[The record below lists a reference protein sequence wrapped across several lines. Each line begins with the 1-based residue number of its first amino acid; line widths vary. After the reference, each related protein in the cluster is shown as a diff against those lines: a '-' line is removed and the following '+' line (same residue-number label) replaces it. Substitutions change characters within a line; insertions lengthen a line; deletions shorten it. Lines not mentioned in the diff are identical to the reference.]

1 MHLIIDLPAPVSPV
15 IIENPFEKSMLNF
28 LLTHS
33 FLSIKWLSL
42 MMYFLYKNLNLLNNY
57 IINLVFNHFPFARI
71 QGDVL
76 FKLSIKS
83 EMLLLGLLKN
93 GKNFI

>member
-1 MHLIIDLPAPVSPV
+1 LYFEISKWASIIHFSSLFLKKKSLFKTNPNAPNIIDLPAPVSPV

-42 MMYFLYKNLNLLNNY
+42 MMYF
-57 IINLVFNHFPFARI
+57 I
-71 QGDVL
+71 
-76 FKLSIKS
+76 
-83 EMLLLGLLKN
+83 
-93 GKNFI
+93 

>member
-1 MHLIIDLPAPVSPV
+1 MGFNNAFFLFIKEVKSALFPKQDLIPNIIDLPAPVSPV

-42 MMYFLYKNLNLLNNY
+42 MIFLYKK
-57 IINLVFNHFPFARI
+57 
-71 QGDVL
+71 
-76 FKLSIKS
+76 FK
-83 EMLLLGLLKN
+83 
-93 GKNFI
+93 FIE

>member
-1 MHLIIDLPAPVSPV
+1 MGFNNAFFLFIFLKVKSALFPKTRPNAPNIIDLPAPVSPV

-42 MMYFLYKNLNLLNNY
+42 MMYF
-57 IINLVFNHFPFARI
+57 
-71 QGDVL
+71 
-76 FKLSIKS
+76 
-83 EMLLLGLLKN
+83 
-93 GKNFI
+93 FI

>member
-1 MHLIIDLPAPVSPV
+1 MGINCTLRFQNGLQFFLFFLKKISSFSQTRPNAPNIIDLPAPVSPV

-42 MMYFLYKNLNLLNNY
+42 MMYFY
-57 IINLVFNHFPFARI
+57 IK
-71 QGDVL
+71 
-76 FKLSIKS
+76 FK
-83 EMLLLGLLKN
+83 
-93 GKNFI
+93 FIE